1 MLEVAAEQ
9 VARADEH
16 ALIFPFAE
24 GVDARVLKP
33 AAYDACDR
41 DVLRHALDAG
51 AQAADAADKELDLY
65 ASLGALD
72 ELFHHVFVIQGVDL
86 DGDAALVT
94 LGLLALEKFQHPGF
108 EAVGRDPEV
117 LRLGRQFAV
126 QQGGEG
132 GLAVQARLLVCGNKG
147 EVGVLLA
154 GDLVVVTGAHLG
166 DAREIAVV
174 LTGDDAELG
183 VHLVLGQAV
192 DHMAARVLQHLG
204 IVDVVLLVES
214 GPQLK

>member
-1 MLEVAAEQ
+1 M
-9 VARADEH
+9 
-16 ALIFPFAE
+16 
-24 GVDARVLKP
+24 
-33 AAYDACDR
+33 
-41 DVLRHALDAG
+41 
-51 AQAADAADKELDLY
+51 
-65 ASLGALD
+65 
-72 ELFHHVFVIQGVDL
+72 
-86 DGDAALVT
+86 
-94 LGLLALEKFQHPGF
+94 
-108 EAVGRDPEV
+108 
-117 LRLGRQFAV
+117 

-132 GLAVQARLLVCGNKG
+132 GLAVQARLLVCGDEG

-154 GDLVVVTGAHLG
+154 GDFVVVAGAHLG
-166 DAREIAVV
+166 DAREVAVV